1 MATYPP
7 TTAYTQSILDMQKY
21 GNGRVNIVEQPPA
34 DIKFAMFDRIAI
46 KNRAVDYR
54 APLNNGWEDTQLS
67 DAFFSAGNIQI
78 LQNGLRAG
86 VYNIS
91 KGEFSIPPQ
100 NIDQLKII
108 MRTMFY
114 QYARFSPTTPIRDQ
128 ISELN
133 QRVLDYVVPYLYNEA
148 IAYVKYCEDQS
159 SLVMP
164 LDLPKQNERD
174 FKGLEFRRFF

>member
-1 MATYPP
+1 MSIYPP
-7 TTAYTQSILDMQKY
+7 TTAYNQSILDMQKY
-21 GNGRVNIVEQPPA
+21 NKGRVNIMEQPPA
-34 DIKFAMFDRIAI
+34 DIKFEMFDRIAI

-54 APLNNGWEDTQLS
+54 APMNNGWEDTPLS
-67 DAFFSAGNIQI
+67 NAFFSAGNIQI

-86 VYNIS
+86 VYSLS
-91 KGEFSIPPQ
+91 KGQFSIPPQ

-114 QYARFSPTTPIRDQ
+114 QYARFSGEPIPDQIRD
-128 ISELN
+128 IN
-133 QRVLDYVVPYLYNEA
+133 KRVLDYVVPYLYNEA

-174 FKGLEFRRFF
+174 FKPLEFKRYF

>member
-1 MATYPP
+1 MSFYPP
-7 TTAYTQSILDMQKY
+7 TTKQNKNIIDMKNY
-21 GNGRVNIVEQPPA
+21 NNGRVNIVEQPPA

-54 APLNNGWEDTQLS
+54 APLNNGWEDTPLS
-67 DAFFSAGNIQI
+67 YAFFSAGNIQI

-91 KGEFSIPPQ
+91 NGEFSIPPQ

-114 QYARFSPTTPIRDQ
+114 QYASFSNEPIPKQ
-128 ISELN
+128 ITQIN
-133 QRVLDYVVPYLYNEA
+133 KHVLDYIVPYLYNEA
-148 IAYVKYCEDQS
+148 IAYVKYCQDQS
-159 SLVMP
+159 TLVMP

-174 FKGLEFRRFF
+174 FKPLEFKQFF